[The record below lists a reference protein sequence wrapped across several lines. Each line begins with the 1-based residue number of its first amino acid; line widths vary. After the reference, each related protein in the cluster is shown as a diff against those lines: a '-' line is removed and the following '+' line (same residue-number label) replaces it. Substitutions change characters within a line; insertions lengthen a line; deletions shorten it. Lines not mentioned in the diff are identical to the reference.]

1 MRKLLLAS
9 VAFIAAPTF
18 AAGKP
23 LAVQVTSTKAVEGA
37 VSAVT
42 ISTTGGNGKAVK
54 VTWVAQSG
62 SAIAG
67 QDFPAFYSAEAMV
80 DNKHPVI
87 IHVPTIE
94 DAKVEDD
101 ETFTVKATVTSGTVH
116 PVAAGIVTIL
126 DNDVAVPPPVVMQT
140 CPDGSVIPATQGC
153 PVVVVTPPSD
163 PVTIVSPTLSGLP
176 DIASNFDRSAQLVP
190 TVIPQSGVPD
200 TLGAFRFIC
209 TPGQVLNDDPIVWPG
224 QPGKSHLHQFYGNTA
239 ANANSTYES
248 LRATGDSTCMTPLN
262 RSAYWMPAMLDG
274 KGNAVRPDYVQIYYK
289 RFPKGSSDCARSAPK
304 GCLALPNGLRFIF
317 GRDMLNLSGP
327 VTGDFHFLCDNNTG
341 TWKTLTEAL
350 KVCSAGHHVGAVI
363 EAPGCWDGVHLDVAN
378 HRDHVSYTADTHMGY
393 LACPAT
399 HPYMIPQ
406 FTLGAFWTIVAGEDT
421 SVWHFSSD
429 EMAPNEPAGSTFHA
443 DWFGAWDSPTLKVWT
458 DFCIDKLLNCSA
470 GLLGD
475 GTALKQT
482 APFSWTANPRL
493 VPIPQ

>member
-9 VAFIAAPTF
+9 VALIAAPTF

-67 QDFPAFYSAEAMV
+67 QDFPAFYSAEATV

-94 DAKVEDD
+94 DAKVEGD

-116 PVAAGIVTIL
+116 PVAAGTVTIL

-209 TPGQVLNDDPIVWPG
+209 TPGPVSEGRPDRLAGPAWQVASPPVLRQHRGERELHLRKPSSNRR
-224 QPGKSHLHQFYGNTA
+224 QHLHDA
-239 ANANSTYES
+239 AEPLGLLDARDARREGQCRPSG
-248 LRATGDSTCMTPLN
+248 LRSNL
-262 RSAYWMPAMLDG
+262 L
-274 KGNAVRPDYVQIYYK
+274 Q
-289 RFPKGSSDCARSAPK
+289 
-304 GCLALPNGLRFIF
+304 ALPQGIERLCQIRAK
-317 GRDMLNLSGP
+317 RLSR
-327 VTGDFHFLCDNNTG
+327 T
-341 TWKTLTEAL
+341 
-350 KVCSAGHHVGAVI
+350 SQRSQ
-363 EAPGCWDGVHLDVAN
+363 VHL
-378 HRDHVSYTADTHMGY
+378 R
-393 LACPAT
+393 PR
-399 HPYMIPQ
+399 
-406 FTLGAFWTIVAGEDT
+406 
-421 SVWHFSSD
+421 
-429 EMAPNEPAGSTFHA
+429 HA
-443 DWFGAWDSPTLKVWT
+443 
-458 DFCIDKLLNCSA
+458 
-470 GLLGD
+470 
-475 GTALKQT
+475 
-482 APFSWTANPRL
+482 
-493 VPIPQ
+493 